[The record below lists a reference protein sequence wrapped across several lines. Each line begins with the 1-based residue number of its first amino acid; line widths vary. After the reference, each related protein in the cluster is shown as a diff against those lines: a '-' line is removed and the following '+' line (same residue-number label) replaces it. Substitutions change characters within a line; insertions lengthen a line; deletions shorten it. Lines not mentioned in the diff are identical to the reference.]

1 MSFKV
6 GDIVRVKDYEYI
18 NCPSFCHEMKKYC
31 GHYYTIKHVVG
42 CNNMTWE
49 DKYILEGCQYHL
61 FKEFWLEDAK
71 EVYRSQ
77 LERFVKSYT
86 IKNMN
91 HKEDKEMNK
100 QKTKAA
106 ERTRIKDKMAEYIY
120 KSGIRSINVIV
131 PNQVV
136 EVEFTYGDKIKTV
149 CNKDDT
155 FSFERAVYIAIAK
168 ERFGHIYTSEGIEK
182 KATELTYEKD
192 YVYRVKNALKVYECQ
207 QQLIALDK
215 EEEKIKLH
223 QKYKRHERNERRR
236 ARRAEERKNEQIAI
250 QKEAYLQAMME
261 FEEEKKKLESKK
273 EEEEK
278 QTESTKEI
286 VKKVEK
292 LISDAENTTEDTKE
306 NKEPEKANVVGE
318 NNKEESSE
326 NNVKIRWRKQRAK

>member
-1 MSFKV
+1 MAFKV
-6 GDIVRVKDYEYI
+6 GDIVRVKDYEEVI
-18 NCPSFCHEMKKYC
+18 NNLSFTPEMQKYC
-31 GHYYTIKHVVG
+31 GHYFTIKHVVG
-42 CNNMTWE
+42 CNNMTLKN
-49 DKYILEGCQYHL
+49 DYLLEGCQYYL
-61 FKEFWLEDAK
+61 FKESWLEDAK

-91 HKEDKEMNK
+91 HKEDEEMNK

-155 FSFERAVYIAIAK
+155 FSLERAVYIAIAK

-236 ARRAEERKNEQIAI
+236 ARRAEERKNEQIAV
-250 QKEAYLQAMME
+250 QKEAYLQAMRE
-261 FEEEKKKLESKK
+261 FEEK
-273 EEEEK
+273 
-278 QTESTKEI
+278 
-286 VKKVEK
+286 
-292 LISDAENTTEDTKE
+292 
-306 NKEPEKANVVGE
+306 KAN
-318 NNKEESSE
+318 
-326 NNVKIRWRKQRAK
+326 